1 MGQKKAVS
9 KDKDDSWGGREA
21 NFFLGCSEIGRGGS
35 KLKYK

>member
-9 KDKDDSWGGREA
+9 KDKDDSWGGKQT
-21 NFFLGCSEIGRGGS
+21 FFLDCSEMGRGGS